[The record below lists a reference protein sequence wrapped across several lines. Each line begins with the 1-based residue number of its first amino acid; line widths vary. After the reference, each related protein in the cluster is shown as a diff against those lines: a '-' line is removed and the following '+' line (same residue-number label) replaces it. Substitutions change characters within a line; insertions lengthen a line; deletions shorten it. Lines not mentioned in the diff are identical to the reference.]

1 MDIPFSRWYSAI
13 EKRRSRRHFD
23 PNRPIASEISAALDT
38 ICKQFKPFPH
48 ARSCLVTESVKGV
61 FKGIVGSY
69 GKIKDTPAFI
79 AFIGNMD
86 SPSVQEEVGY
96 TGEGII
102 LEATA
107 LGLNTCW
114 VAGFFRPESV
124 ASLVE
129 ISNNERVLAV
139 TPVGYARRFES
150 LEEKLMTGFGRTH
163 KRLQTSKLVSG
174 LGIEKLPGWIRASLE
189 AARLAPS
196 AVNRQPW
203 GFNIEDDGIR
213 VFVRTGGPEFNVS
226 KRLDCGI
233 AMLHIEV
240 AALDFGCKGEWE
252 FLQSPQVAKFKVL
265 S

>member
-1 MDIPFSRWYSAI
+1 MDIPFSRWYPAI

-23 PNRPIASEISAALDT
+23 ACRPIESDKLSVLNT
-38 ICKQFKPFPH
+38 VCKQFMPFPN
-48 ARSCLVTESVKGV
+48 ARSCLVTESIKDV
-61 FKGIVGSY
+61 FKGIFGSY
-69 GKIKDTPAFI
+69 GKVKGAPAFI
-79 AFIGNMD
+79 AFIGNID
-86 SPSVQEEVGY
+86 SDSVQEEVGY
-96 TGEGII
+96 TGEGVI

-114 VAGFFRPESV
+114 VAGFFKPESV
-124 ASLVE
+124 TSLVE
-129 ISNNERVLAV
+129 IKSNERVLAV

-163 KRLQTSKLVSG
+163 RRGPISRLISSLTQDSFP
-174 LGIEKLPGWIRASLE
+174 EWIRATIQ

-203 GFNIEDDGIR
+203 GFDVQDDSIT
-213 VFVRTGGPEFNVS
+213 VYIRTGGPEFTVS

-240 AALDFGCKGEWE
+240 AALNCGVRGDWQ
-252 FLQSPQVAKFKVL
+252 FLKAPQVARF
-265 S
+265 STSA